1 MIHESQMHE
10 RNSFVTLTY
19 DKENQPPDGSLK
31 VEDWQRFAK
40 RLRKTLGPF
49 RFYHCGEYGETNG
62 RPHYHAALFGID
74 FTKDRVLLR
83 VERGTKLYTSPLLRQ
98 IWGHGHVT
106 AGQLTYQSA
115 AYVARYVMKKL
126 TGKMAEEYGPL
137 RPPYATMS
145 RRPGIGSTWLEKFH
159 TDVYPSDEVIHNG
172 RKFKPPRYYDEKLTP
187 EQLVR
192 VKNKRKDKAA
202 ERAEQLTPEKLK
214 IKEIILEQKLTQL
227 TRKL

>member
-1 MIHESQMHE
+1 MHE

-19 DKENQPPDGSLK
+19 DKENEPDGGTLK

-40 RLRKTLGPF
+40 RLRKAIGPF

-62 RPHYHAALFGID
+62 RPHYHACLFGID

-83 VERGTKLYTSPLLRQ
+83 EERGTKLYTSPMLRQ
-98 IWGHGHVT
+98 IWGLGHVT

-145 RRPGIGSTWLEKFH
+145 RNPGLGAKWLEKYQSE
-159 TDVYPSDEVIHNG
+159 VYPSDEVIHNG
-172 RKFKPPRYYDEKLTP
+172 RKFKPPRYYDERLTP
-187 EQLVR
+187 EELVR

-202 ERAEQLTPEKLK
+202 ERAAQLTPEKLK

-227 TRKL
+227 PRKL